1 MWSVNMVK
9 VSIVVPVYN
18 ASKYLKT
25 CLDSLVNQTI
35 DDMEIIAIDDASL
48 DNSLDILKDYAKN
61 YSFLKVYSNKK
72 NMGQGWTR
80 NRGISLVS
88 GEYIGFLDAD
98 DYVNINMYKTMYE
111 AAILNN
117 RPDIIVTSLKFV
129 TDDSYAG
136 INYERDLKGRLYN
149 INENP
154 DMVIYESPSCCNKL
168 FKKDLINDY
177 YFISSVMWEDVAFTY
192 SMLIKADNMLRLN
205 NLDYFYRRD
214 INRGVSSQNYKIN
227 LRVFDIIKVAFEIEK
242 EAKKSG
248 KYDIFKSQVKFLQ
261 MATCLQRVSEIEMW
275 KTDKVLEIKEELYKL
290 ILENFGN
297 LDDVDKALLSSR
309 VSLDVIG
316 EFDEYCKKYLNN
328 NYIL

>member
-1 MWSVNMVK
+1 MVK

-61 YSFLKVYSNKK
+61 YSFLKVYSNTK

-80 NRGISLVS
+80 NRGISLAS

-129 TDDSYAG
+129 TDDFYAG

-177 YFISSVMWEDVAFTY
+177 YFIPGVMWEDVAFTY
-192 SMLIKADNMLRLN
+192 SMLIKADNMLSLN

-214 INRGVSSQNYKIN
+214 INRGVSGQNYKVN
-227 LRVFDIIKVAFEIEK
+227 LRVFDIIKVAFEIEM
-242 EAKKSG
+242 EAKKCG

-261 MATCLQRVSEIEMW
+261 IVTCLQRVSEIEMW

-316 EFDEYCKKYLNN
+316 EFDEYCHGVKVSFSQH
-328 NYIL
+328 I

>member
-1 MWSVNMVK
+1 MVK

-61 YSFLKVYSNKK
+61 YSFLKVYSNTK

-80 NRGISLVS
+80 NRGISLAS

-129 TDDSYAG
+129 TDDFYAG
-136 INYERDLKGRLYN
+136 INYERDLKGRVYS

-177 YFISSVMWEDVAFTY
+177 YFIPNVMWEDVAFTY

-214 INRGVSSQNYKIN
+214 INRGVSGQNYKIN

-261 MATCLQRVSEIEMW
+261 MAACLQRVSEIEMW

>member
-1 MWSVNMVK
+1 MVK

-48 DNSLDILKDYAKN
+48 DNSLDILKDYVKN

-80 NRGISLVS
+80 NRGISLAS

-117 RPDIIVTSLKFV
+117 RPDIIVTSLQFV
-129 TDDSYAG
+129 TDDSYVD
-136 INYERDLKGRLYN
+136 INYERDLKGRLYS

-154 DMVIYESPSCCNKL
+154 EMVIYESPSCCNKL
-168 FKKDLINDY
+168 FKKDLINGY
-177 YFISSVMWEDVAFTY
+177 HFISGVMWEDVAFTY

-227 LRVFDIIKVAFEIEK
+227 LRVFDIIKVAFEIKK
-242 EAKKSG
+242 EAKKCG

-275 KTDKVLEIKEELYKL
+275 KTYKVLEIKEELYKL